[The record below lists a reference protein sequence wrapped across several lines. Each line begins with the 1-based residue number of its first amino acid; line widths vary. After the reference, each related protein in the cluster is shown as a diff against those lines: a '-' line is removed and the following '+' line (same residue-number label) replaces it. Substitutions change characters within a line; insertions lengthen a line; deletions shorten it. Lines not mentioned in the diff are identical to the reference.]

1 MAVVTA
7 SEVHWDPYDVGIN
20 ADPYPVFRRIREQ
33 APLYR
38 NEEHD
43 FYALSRWDDV
53 EVALKDRDTFL
64 SCRGNVLEIIKAGV
78 DQPPGTLIFEDP
90 PMHTIHRSLL
100 SRAFTPK
107 RMAAL
112 EPEIRAFA
120 AECLDPLV
128 GAGGFDFVADLG
140 ALVPMQV
147 IGMLLGIP
155 EADQRTI
162 RDEVNASL
170 RTEPGRP
177 MRFSKGSEFRIG
189 TRLSEIFGD
198 YIDWRAD
205 HPSDDVITALLTAEF
220 EDEHGVT
227 RCLTR
232 DEALLYVNVVSGAG
246 NETTNR
252 LIGWAGKVLGE
263 HPDQRRALAA
273 DPSLVPNAVEELLRY
288 EAPGPIIGRY
298 VARDVDIHGQVVP
311 AGSALLLLA
320 HAANHDERRFDDPD
334 RFDIHRQIGQHL
346 TFGLGIHFCLGA
358 ALARVEGRIAVE
370 EVLKRFPYWEVDTAN
385 ARMASSSTIRGWD
398 ALPVVTP

>member
-1 MAVVTA
+1 MPPKEGTWLSSTA
-7 SEVHWDPYDVGIN
+7 SDVDWDPYDVAIN
-20 ADPYPVFRRIREQ
+20 ADPYAVFRRLRDE

-53 EVALKDRDTFL
+53 EWALKERDTFL

-78 DQPPGTLIFEDP
+78 EQPPGTLIFEDP
-90 PMHTIHRSLL
+90 PVHTIHRSLL

-112 EPEIRAFA
+112 EPEIRAFT

-170 RTEPGRP
+170 RTEPGKP
-177 MRFSKGSEFRIG
+177 MRFSKGSSFRIG
-189 TRLSEIFGD
+189 NRLSEIFGE
-198 YIDWRAD
+198 YIDWRAE

-232 DEALLYVNVVSGAG
+232 DEALLYVNVVAGAG

-263 HPDQRRALAA
+263 HPDQRRELAA

-288 EAPGPIIGRY
+288 EDARSDHRPLRGPGRRDPRPGRAGRQRHVAARPRRQPRRAAVPGPRPVRHPPADRPAPDLRPRHPLLPRRG
-298 VARDVDIHGQVVP
+298 ARRGSR
-311 AGSALLLLA
+311 AGSPS
-320 HAANHDERRFDDPD
+320 RR
-334 RFDIHRQIGQHL
+334 
-346 TFGLGIHFCLGA
+346 C
-358 ALARVEGRIAVE
+358 
-370 EVLKRFPYWEVDTAN
+370 
-385 ARMASSSTIRGWD
+385 
-398 ALPVVTP
+398 